1 MSTSLVELLSPLT
14 TEAGDRI
21 TTEAGDVLVGVSFG
35 EAEAITAGILATAT
49 ITPAP
54 RASATITAAPRVAAT
69 IERAA

>member
-35 EAEAITAGILATAT
+35 EAPAIVGRATAT
-49 ITPAP
+49 ITPP
-54 RASATITAAPRVAAT
+54 NRATAGITAAPRATAT